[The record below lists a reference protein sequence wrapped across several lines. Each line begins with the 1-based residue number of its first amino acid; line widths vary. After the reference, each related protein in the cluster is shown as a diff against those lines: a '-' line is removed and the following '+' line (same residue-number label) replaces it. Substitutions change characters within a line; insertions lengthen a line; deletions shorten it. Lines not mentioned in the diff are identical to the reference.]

1 MSGKN
6 KVEVKIQGR
15 QYTIV
20 ANEPY
25 EYICKIAAHVDKKI
39 SEISDMNSRLS
50 MDMMTVLSA
59 INIADEYH
67 KSQITE
73 DNLRRQLLD
82 YVDEARRSDEKIKML
97 EFEVSE
103 LKAKLKQKEDELA
116 EFIKNF

>member
-20 ANEPY
+20 ASEPD
-25 EYICKIAAHVDKKI
+25 EYIYKIASYVDKKI
-39 SEISDMNSRLS
+39 NEVSDMNSRLS
-50 MDMMTVLSA
+50 MDMAAVLSA
-59 INIADEYH
+59 INIADEYY
-67 KSQITE
+67 KSQKTE
-73 DNLRRQLLD
+73 DSLRRQLLD
-82 YVDEARRSDEKIKML
+82 YVEEARRSDEKIKML

-103 LKAKLKQKEDELA
+103 IKAKLKGKETELA